1 MTTAEAREKL
11 TKHGLSDDQAA
22 GVVDVLELWE
32 KDRVVTRDYLDKRL
46 AEFEGNLKG
55 WFASTLLTAL
65 LVQTGLVLTGVYF
78 IITTLLSH
86 YKP

>member
-11 TKHGLSDDQAA
+11 TQHGLTTDQAA

-32 KDRVVTRDYLDKRL
+32 KDRIVTRDYLDKRL
-46 AEFEGNLKG
+46 AEFEGSLKG
-55 WFASTLLTAL
+55 WFANTLLTAL
-65 LVQTGLVLTGVYF
+65 LVQTGLVLGGVYF